1 MVLSSSPHVV
11 VHLAARVHQVQAEG
25 RETAALYWQVNT
37 QGATCFTHPVVI
49 RKTYLV
55 SDGEDGS
62 VPEPTRRIVIPLE
75 RPARL
80 LSLPPA

>member
-1 MVLSSSPHVV
+1 MAAIFTFLPSLIES
-11 VHLAARVHQVQAEG
+11 LANRG
-25 RETAALYWQVNT
+25 RPSMTIALVYLGNLIHAI
-37 QGATCFTHPVVI
+37 ATCFTHPVVI

-62 VPEPTRRIVIPLE
+62 VPKPTRRIVIPLE